1 MAILFNF
8 LRNQLFSATAA
19 LFYVPT
25 SNVRGPQFLHIFA
38 SICVFVFVLMKA
50 LIWTFEIQSFGT
62 SSTPLSLTHVP
73 SISRPCQHYLE
84 SGTPYF
90 LSTSSMI
97 LSPLSL
103 AWTPQSPPPRTQV
116 SILSP
121 TVSSLPW
128 HPVGACELL
137 HQSTS
142 LPCAQHCRAPCSL
155 RVKARILPFFPSS
168 IWPLIYLSYIP
179 RTHCRVWP
187 VVRTQ
192 TQNRHV
198 CMNDWLVVSL
208 LQILL
213 FFSGCLNPTYM
224 LLCDF
229 ADLAPP
235 TMSITSLL
243 TPFLLGS

>member
-1 MAILFNF
+1 MGTGKFIFSTLCMLETSQTKIWRQGGKKKYIYIYIGQKHVVHLALHD
-8 LRNQLFSATAA
+8 QL
-19 LFYVPT
+19 LQ
-25 SNVRGPQFLHIFA
+25 NPQWL
-38 SICVFVFVLMKA
+38 
-50 LIWTFEIQSFGT
+50 LISF
-62 SSTPLSLTHVP
+62 
-73 SISRPCQHYLE
+73 
-84 SGTPYF
+84 
-90 LSTSSMI
+90 
-97 LSPLSL
+97 
-103 AWTPQSPPPRTQV
+103 
-116 SILSP
+116 
-121 TVSSLPW
+121 
-128 HPVGACELL
+128 
-137 HQSTS
+137 
-142 LPCAQHCRAPCSL
+142 